1 MVVLE
6 SYWKCVWKDFR
17 EPLKFFQH
25 GSGLMEDCWGGVC
38 IGVTTVGGS

>member
-25 GSGLMEDCWGGVC
+25 GSGLMEDCWGVC
-38 IGVTTVGGS
+38 V